1 MVSMVVVQMDEVMA
15 KAAVGAACGRS
26 DRVATRNGV
35 VRFIVRVANEEL
47 VGSIAIADTRSNR
60 SSQTVLRLFALIM
73 VLLWVLFGLCCV
85 GLDYLT
91 VWHLLKLLISNAAN
105 D

>member
-1 MVSMVVVQMDEVMA
+1 MVVVQMDEVMA
-15 KAAVGAACGRS
+15 KAAVVGAACGRS

-73 VLLWVLFGLCCV
+73 VLLWVLFGFCCV

-91 VWHLLKLLISNAAN
+91 VWHLLKLLVSNAAN